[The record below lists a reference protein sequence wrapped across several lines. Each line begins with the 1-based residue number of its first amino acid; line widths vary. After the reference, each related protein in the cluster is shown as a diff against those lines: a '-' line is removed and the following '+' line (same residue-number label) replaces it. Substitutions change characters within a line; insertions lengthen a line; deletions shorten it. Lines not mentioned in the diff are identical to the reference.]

1 MKQKY
6 IKIKKVVKENKL
18 LTFYI
23 LFNIIS
29 LVILLVL
36 GGITLFNIGIM
47 IIIVLCSKMFIDLIN
62 KIDDSDYLWF
72 KKFRWDKI
80 NLNIIFILS

>member
-62 KIDDSDYLWF
+62 KIDDSDYL
-72 KKFRWDKI
+72 
-80 NLNIIFILS
+80 